1 MSELHTSS
9 QPPAENLEN
18 PTTKTDG
25 SSLDFLEKIQISWR
39 LEVVLAVLAS
49 LVTAILFAMFARG
62 GPNSSDIT
70 LYMDVG
76 LNNIRTT
83 WILNRYFHVFLQK
96 LFLEIAP
103 HPLEGYHYF
112 WGFLVGMNVFLIYI
126 SSRKVLKNSSFINGL
141 LAVGLFFAIPVV
153 AEVSGVI
160 VIDITAMTMIAA
172 MVAVYIYS
180 INNSHR
186 KPWMMAL
193 FGLLL
198 FLSFKTKETTL
209 PAAVLLLGFGWA
221 DDGKFNL
228 QFLLKNILWVFSG
241 VITGVIFFV
250 VLNAIL
256 LRDPLFGLRLN
267 DWREFFGTYVS
278 HAADSVWDSYH
289 HDWYQGYWFEHTLIP
304 FVLFIISGV
313 MINQK
318 THITRK
324 LVWSVPLAFI
334 AFLILTINIRFGYM
348 PRFGLPILPV
358 LCVLAAQFSDLKWS
372 ESIKDRK
379 IILLYVTLGVAAL
392 IGVRFLMR
400 FAAPILDWDLQSV
413 VNLYYYPLLLT
424 LLFASLFLLPDK
436 LTRNIVNLVIIV
448 SILLSPMITNLRL
461 MFITR
466 MNERIF
472 TQAVSPLSEYED
484 KIAYF
489 PEMRF
494 YSIDSV
500 FEGARIRIGK
510 DINELMVLF
519 NVYFDASATRE
530 NYTFVNAPHDV
541 YPDIVAEVY
550 DYVLI
555 THVEWQ
561 EIESDHDQF
570 ETVTGLYDVFF
581 SASSRLV
588 LLKPQSCIHISNC
601 PIPDS

>member
-1 MSELHTSS
+1 MSERRTSS
-9 QPPAENLEN
+9 PQPPETVEN
-18 PTTKTDG
+18 PARKTAG
-25 SSLDFLEKIQISWR
+25 SFLDFLDNIQINWR
-39 LEVVLAVLAS
+39 LEIGLVVLAS
-49 LVTAILFAMFARG
+49 LTTAILFALFARG

-96 LFLEIAP
+96 LFLELAP
-103 HPLEGYHYF
+103 HPLVGYQNF

-126 SSRKVLKNSSFINGL
+126 SARKVLKNSSFINGL
-141 LAVGLFFAIPVV
+141 LALGLFFAIPVI

-172 MVAVYIYS
+172 MVALYIFS
-180 INNSHR
+180 VNKGHQ

-209 PAAVLLLGFGWA
+209 PAAVLLIGFGWSEE
-221 DDGKFNL
+221 GTFNL
-228 QFLLKNILWVFSG
+228 QFLLKNMLWVVGGVFAG
-241 VITGVIFFV
+241 VILFV
-250 VLNAIL
+250 MLNGIL
-256 LRDPLFGLRLN
+256 LGDPLFGLRLN
-267 DWREFFGTYVS
+267 DWRDFFGTYVS
-278 HAADSVWDSYH
+278 HAADSVWHADH
-289 HDWYQGYWFEHTLIP
+289 RDWYQGYWFEHTLIP

-313 MINQK
+313 IINHK

-334 AFLILTINIRFGYM
+334 AFLVLTINIRFGYM

-358 LCVLAAQFSDLKWS
+358 LCVLAAQFVDLKWF
-372 ESIKDRK
+372 ESVKDRK
-379 IILLYVTLGVAAL
+379 IVLLYAALGVAAM

-400 FAAPILDWDLQSV
+400 FAAPILDWELQSV
-413 VNLYYYPLLLT
+413 VTLYYYPLLLT

-448 SILLSPMITNLRL
+448 SILLSPMITNFRL

-472 TQAVSPLSEYED
+472 TQAVAPLSEFED
-484 KIAYF
+484 KITFF

-530 NYTFVNAPHDV
+530 NFTFVNAPHDV

-550 DYVLI
+550 DTVLI
-555 THVEWQ
+555 THDEWQ
-561 EIESDHDQF
+561 GIESDPQRY
-570 ETVTGLYDVFF
+570 ETVTDLYEAFF
-581 SASSRLV
+581 SANSRWV
-588 LLKPQSCIHISNC
+588 LLKPY
-601 PIPDS
+601 P

>member
-1 MSELHTSS
+1 MSTLRSSS
-9 QPPAENLEN
+9 QQPPESTEN
-18 PTTKTDG
+18 PKTKTDG
-25 SSLDFLEKIQISWR
+25 TISDFLENYRVSWP
-39 LEVVLAVLAS
+39 LEVILAVFVSIVIA
-49 LVTAILFAMFARG
+49 VLFALFARG

-103 HPLEGYHYF
+103 YPLEGYHYF
-112 WGFLVGMNVFLIYI
+112 WGFLIGLNVFLIYI
-126 SSRKVLKNSSFINGL
+126 SARKVLKNSSFINGL

-172 MVAVYIYS
+172 MVAVYIFS
-180 INNSHR
+180 VNANHR

-209 PAAVLLLGFGWA
+209 PAAVLLIGFGWSE
-221 DDGKFNL
+221 DDKFNL
-228 QFLLKNILWVFSG
+228 HFLLKNILWVLSG
-241 VITGVIFFV
+241 VFAGVILFV
-250 VLNAIL
+250 ILNGIL
-256 LRDPLFGLRLN
+256 LGDPLFGLRPS

-278 HAADSVWDSYH
+278 HATDSVWDAYH

-318 THITRK
+318 SPITRK

-358 LCVLAAQFSDLKWS
+358 LCVLAAQFIDLNWS
-372 ESIKDRK
+372 QSVKDRK
-379 IILLYVTLGVAAL
+379 TILLYVTLGGAAL
-392 IGVRFLMR
+392 VMVRFLMR

-413 VNLYYYPLLLT
+413 VTLYYYPLLLT
-424 LLFASLFLLPDK
+424 LLLASLFLLPNK
-436 LTRNIVNLVIIV
+436 LTRDIVNLVIIL

-461 MFITR
+461 MFVTR

-472 TQAVSPLSEYED
+472 TQAVSPLSEFED
-484 KIAYF
+484 KITF
-489 PEMRF
+489 SSEMRF
-494 YSIDSV
+494 YAINTV
-500 FEGARIRIGK
+500 FEGASIRIGK

-530 NYTFVNAPHDV
+530 NFTFVFAPHDI
-541 YPDIVAEVY
+541 YPDIVVEVY

-555 THVEWQ
+555 THAEWQ
-561 EIESDHDQF
+561 DIENSPQQF
-570 ETVTGLYDVFF
+570 DAVTGLYDAFF
-581 SASSRLV
+581 STSNRLV
-588 LLKPQSCIHISNC
+588 LLKPHT
-601 PIPDS
+601 